1 MYTTKELQNMFQI
14 DTITEK
20 AKTVTTDT
28 VAFLANLTHQNTVYF
43 NKLTDNKFT
52 TYTDTLRKGVDKLAE
67 QTTEFV
73 QDGKIPSLYGNSK

>member
-1 MYTTKELQNMFQI
+1 MYTTKEIQNMFQI

-28 VAFLANLTHQNTVYF
+28 VAFLANLTHQNTVFF

-52 TYTDTLRKGVDKLAE
+52 TYTDTFRKGVDKLAE

-73 QDGKIPSLYGNSK
+73 QEGKIPSLYGNSK